1 MYVVAVRHHNGFVVS
16 ELGFLGWTGYLICCI
31 TTRDVFSL
39 DGVFMFYCVFVSQKV
54 KWFMIYIYILIY
66 LFTVYD
72 TVPPYPY
79 RSSNITMYHTVHH
92 TCTVYGRYLLYYFN
106 KRSVV
111 YYIYD
116 DDDDDINKKCAMIC
130 VQYYYTTTVKCK
142 DQTRVAI
149 GSRRCFVPALLFSF

>member
-1 MYVVAVRHHNGFVVS
+1 
-16 ELGFLGWTGYLICCI
+16 
-31 TTRDVFSL
+31 
-39 DGVFMFYCVFVSQKV
+39 MFYCVFVSQKV
-54 KWFMIYIYILIY
+54 KMIYDIY

-130 VQYYYTTTVKCK
+130 VLLHYYCK
-142 DQTRVAI
+142 M
-149 GSRRCFVPALLFSF
+149 